1 MSEPNNTLPIT
12 EVESKE
18 DQPKRGRGRPR
29 IHQKTARK
37 PNSAMAEWRQ
47 VAKANGYLVKREDGQ
62 LKRLPKK
69 GTDEYIALRA
79 KYEEFKAN
87 KATTAM
93 PANEP
98 VAEQEIEEQEV
109 EEQPKPEPIE
119 VEQPKKVKKIVKRIV
134 KKKN

>member
-1 MSEPNNTLPIT
+1 MSEPISTQATLPIT

-69 GTDEYIALRA
+69 GTEEYTALRA

-87 KATTAM
+87 KATTAPM
-93 PANEP
+93 SAVES
-98 VAEQEIEEQEV
+98 VAEV
-109 EEQPKPEPIE
+109 EEQPELVE
-119 VEQPKKVKKIVKRIV
+119 VEQPKKPIKKII